1 MKATQVLD
9 GALAQITGGV
19 VSGNECNLASTCG
32 PDPVNQTQAAGIL
45 ISEGA
50 ASGSFVKKT
59 NVIGNDL
66 GIHTD
71 SPFSFTGVHADS
83 NRYIGVFVGA
93 SAADAVFS
101 SVTANSGGTDS
112 MTGAAYGFYVLSPS
126 SNAFSGD
133 IATGNTNTEGGTVT
147 PYDMF
152 TQVTGHDNNIYSAN
166 TCTTAFPTPHYW
178 NCA

>member
-1 MKATQVLD
+1 
-9 GALAQITGGV
+9 
-19 VSGNECNLASTCG
+19 
-32 PDPVNQTQAAGIL
+32 
-45 ISEGA
+45 
-50 ASGSFVKKT
+50 
-59 NVIGNDL
+59 
-66 GIHTD
+66 
-71 SPFSFTGVHADS
+71 
-83 NRYIGVFVGA
+83 VGA